1 MTLMNSYNIG
11 EKKNFNG
18 PIRDAPKSN
27 YLGKLHLPG
36 RYIQQPC
43 YPQFSLVAPSCLT
56 L

>member
-1 MTLMNSYNIG
+1 MNSYNIG

-18 PIRDAPKSN
+18 PIRDAPKNN